1 MVASAGETAT
11 ILHALRQRRT
21 SRDYEDRDVPRQ
33 VLEDMVEAARW
44 APNHRNTEP
53 WRIFVLE
60 RSGDKRK
67 EIADL
72 VAKWTFNSIKNP
84 APGRRENSADDA
96 RQEILDAPSFIYVYS
111 VPGPTEEVTT
121 ENYAA
126 TCCAVQNMQLAAYA
140 HGVAIGW
147 STGKPIKPERLA
159 EVLGAEP
166 DWAIVGAL
174 YVGYPKSI
182 PEVERRPADE
192 YARWY

>member
-1 MVASAGETAT
+1 MASAGETAT

-21 SRDYEDRDVPRQ
+21 SRDYEDRDVPRH
-33 VLEDMVEAARW
+33 VLEDMVEAVRW

-60 RSGDKRK
+60 RGGAKRN

-72 VAKWTFNSIKNP
+72 VARWTYDSIKNP
-84 APGRRENSADDA
+84 APGRREDSAEAA

-140 HGVAIGW
+140 HGVAVGW
-147 STGKPIKPERLA
+147 STGKPTKPERLA
-159 EVLGAEP
+159 EVLGA
-166 DWAIVGAL
+166 DQTWTIVGAL
-174 YVGYPKSI
+174 YVGYPKTV
-182 PEVERRPADE
+182 PQVERRSAAE

>member
-1 MVASAGETAT
+1 MASAGETAT

-21 SRDYEDRDVPRQ
+21 SRDYEDRDVPGH
-33 VLEDMVEAARW
+33 VIEDMVDVARW

-53 WRIFVLE
+53 WRIFVLN
-60 RSGDKRK
+60 RGSVKRN

-72 VAKWTFNSIKNP
+72 VAQWTYDSIKNP
-84 APGRRENSADDA
+84 APGRREGSAEAA

-140 HGVAIGW
+140 HGVAVGW
-147 STGKPIKPERLA
+147 STGKPTKPERLPD
-159 EVLGAEP
+159 VLGADP
-166 DWAIVGAL
+166 DWTIVGAL
-174 YVGYPKSI
+174 YVGYPKTVPHI
-182 PEVERRPADE
+182 ERRPTDE

>member
-1 MVASAGETAT
+1 MATAGETAT

-21 SRDYEDRDVPRQ
+21 SRDYEDRDVPRH
-33 VLEDMVEAARW
+33 VLEDMVEAVRW

-53 WRIFVLE
+53 WRIFVLN
-60 RSGDKRK
+60 RGSAKRN

-72 VAKWTFNSIKNP
+72 VAQWTYDSIKNP
-84 APGRRENSADDA
+84 APGRREGSAEAA

-140 HGVAIGW
+140 HGVAVGW
-147 STGKPIKPERLA
+147 STGKPTKPERLA
-159 EVLGAEP
+159 EVLGADP
-166 DWAIVGAL
+166 AWTIVGAL
-174 YVGYPKSI
+174 YVGYPKTI
-182 PEVERRPADE
+182 PQVERRPTDE

>member
-1 MVASAGETAT
+1 MASAGETAAV
-11 ILHALRQRRT
+11 LQALRHRRT
-21 SRDYEDRDVPRQ
+21 SRDYEDRDVPRH
-33 VLEDMVEAARW
+33 VIEDMVDVVRW

-53 WRIFVLE
+53 WRLFVLD
-60 RSGDKRK
+60 RGGAKRT

-72 VAKWTFNSIKNP
+72 VAQWTYDSIKNP
-84 APGRRENSADDA
+84 APGRRESSAAGA

-126 TCCAVQNMQLAAYA
+126 ACCAVQNMQLAAYA
-140 HGVAIGW
+140 HGVAVGW
-147 STGKPIKPERLA
+147 STGKPTKPERLA

-166 DWAIVGAL
+166 DWTVVGAL
-174 YVGYPKSI
+174 YVGYPKTI
-182 PEVERRPADE
+182 PQVERRPTEE

>member
-1 MVASAGETAT
+1 MVSAEEAAT
-11 ILHALRQRRT
+11 ILQAMRLRRT
-21 SRDYEDRDVPRQ
+21 SRDYEDRDVPRH

-44 APNHRNTEP
+44 APNHRHTEP
-53 WRIFVLE
+53 WRIFVLD

-72 VAKWTFNSIKNP
+72 VAQWTFDSIKNP
-84 APGRRENSADDA
+84 APGRRENSAEAA

-140 HGVAIGW
+140 HGVAVGW
-147 STGKPIKPERLA
+147 STGKPTKPERLA
-159 EVLGAEP
+159 DVLGADP
-166 DWAIVGAL
+166 DWTIVGAL
-174 YVGYPKSI
+174 YVGYPKTVPHI
-182 PEVERRPADE
+182 ERRSPAE
-192 YARWY
+192 FARWY